1 MYVRSLQDVLK
12 TEMDIYAT
20 ISPEEWQLLK
30 PTPDARVADIMSRL
44 KKYLRVEGHCGNCSD
59 WAMKSAEVVVIGD
72 GAGANVVDV
81 GHWEPMQGL
90 VLRDDLFPHVTG
102 GLRGRVLTVAA
113 VDVRLRIKFSLFH
126 GG

>member
-30 PTPDARVADIMSRL
+30 PKPDARAADIMSRL
-44 KKYLRVEGHCGNCSD
+44 KTYLRDEGHCGNCSD
-59 WAMKSAEVVVIGD
+59 WAMKSAEVVVKGD
-72 GAGANVVDV
+72 GGNLVDV
-81 GHWEPMQGL
+81 GDWESMQGL
-90 VLRDDLFPHVTG
+90 VHRDDLFPHVTG